1 MVVWMNWKKE
11 KKQGASK
18 SICYMANINIVNK
31 NLLNEKGSPISI
43 KITFFFNFGVL
54 LFTFGYSCKMKK

>member
-1 MVVWMNWKKE
+1 
-11 KKQGASK
+11 
-18 SICYMANINIVNK
+18 MANINIVNK

-54 LFTFGYSCKMKK
+54 LFMFGYSCKMKK